1 MGNLTDLRIDFS
13 HVGDLLSIWAKGSSK
28 GGGHYVTLRP
38 HFDTFYL
45 DADATEKHCVG
56 IYWFVAC
63 RILLPVLER
72 GDKSEAEKYPELL
85 VDYCRESDTLTF
97 GNREP
102 VVRSHEMAPG
112 LTAHIDRRG
121 LAASFTME
129 NASVILLHHF
139 YNPIDRDSRVKTV
152 VDAIDER
159 VPQEQTPVPYSYQ

>member
-1 MGNLTDLRIDFS
+1 MGNVAELDIDFS
-13 HVGDLLSIWAKGSSK
+13 ALGDLLSIWGKGPDK
-28 GGGHYVTLRP
+28 GGAHIVTMEP
-38 HFDTFYL
+38 NISSFYL

-56 IYWFVAC
+56 IYWFDAC

-72 GDKSEAEKYPELL
+72 GDVSEVEKYPELL

-112 LTAHIDRRG
+112 LTAHIDLRG
-121 LAASFTME
+121 LAGSFTME

-139 YNPIDRDSRVKTV
+139 YNPIDKDSRAKAVSG
-152 VDAIDER
+152 AIGER
-159 VPQEQTPVPYSYQ
+159 VVQE